1 MNLISIIAISIVTNA
16 LVNMIFM
23 GEAVAFT
30 ESMQKRVGGTSYD
43 PQDSID
49 FMVFMSANPLV
60 ALGLFVV
67 IIGGCI
73 TALGYNIYNIFFR
86 YKKK

>member
-1 MNLISIIAISIVTNA
+1 MNLISIIAISVVTNA
-16 LVNMIFM
+16 MVNMIFM

-49 FMVFMSANPLV
+49 FMVFKSANPLI
-60 ALGLFVV
+60 ALDLFVLIV
-67 IIGGCI
+67 GGCI
-73 TALGYNIYNIFFR
+73 TARGYNTYNIFFR
-86 YKKK
+86 YKNK